1 MRLSIKSL
9 LFVFV
14 LGFLG
19 NIHPSFAQEQHEQ
32 LVERKSSSEET
43 SLLEEGE
50 ETGKGKKKKN
60 KGDKD
65 KKDEEIT
72 IDIHFATHLLINLLT
87 ALVIIVFIYNRNYHK
102 TELLFTFFAFN
113 LVIFLLTYVMNHVK
127 LSLGAA
133 FGLFAVFSMLRY
145 RTEGISPK
153 DMTYLFIVIATGLI
167 CAIKLDEYS
176 LIAVCLLLCLF
187 TWILDG
193 NVIFK
198 KQFSK
203 EIVYDNI
210 ELIKPEKN
218 LELIQDLKNRTGLNV
233 YKISVTRL
241 NFLRDEA
248 TLEVFYHD

>member
-1 MRLSIKSL
+1 MPRSFYFFLVFIGLIGAFPSLAQEEKLVEKRSSTEESL
-9 LFVFV
+9 L
-14 LGFLG
+14 
-19 NIHPSFAQEQHEQ
+19 
-32 LVERKSSSEET
+32 T
-43 SLLEEGE
+43 SDEDELE
-50 ETGKGKKKKN
+50 GKGKKKK
-60 KGDKD
+60 KDKDGKD
-65 KKDEEIT
+65 KKEEVIT
-72 IDIHFATHLLINLLT
+72 IDAHFATHLLINLLT
-87 ALVIIVFIYNRNYHK
+87 ALLIIVFIYNRNYHK

-167 CAIKLDEYS
+167 CAIRLDELS
-176 LIAVCLLLCLF
+176 LIAVCLLMAIF

-203 EIVYDNI
+203 EILYDNI
-210 ELIKPEKN
+210 ELIKPDKN
-218 LELIQDLKNRTGLNV
+218 PELIQDLRERTGLNI
-233 YKISVTRL
+233 YKISVNRI

>member
-14 LGFLG
+14 LPLFGSFQ
-19 NIHPSFAQEQHEQ
+19 PSFAQEQQEQ
-32 LVERKSSSEET
+32 LVERKPSSEET
-43 SLLEEGE
+43 TLADEGE
-50 ETGKGKKKKN
+50 ETSKGKKKK

-72 IDIHFATHLLINLLT
+72 IDIHFGTHLLINLLT

-167 CAIKLDEYS
+167 CAIKLDELS

-233 YKISVTRL
+233 YKISVTRI

>member
-1 MRLSIKSL
+1 MQLSIKCL
-9 LFVFV
+9 LLIFAFG
-14 LGFLG
+14 LFGSTT
-19 NIHPSFAQEQHEQ
+19 PSFAQEQQER

-43 SLLEEGE
+43 YSLEEEG
-50 ETGKGKKKKN
+50 TGKEKKKKN

-167 CAIKLDEYS
+167 CAIKLDEIS
-176 LIAVCLLLCLF
+176 LLAVCLLLCLF
-187 TWILDG
+187 TWVLDG

-210 ELIKPEKN
+210 QLIKPERN

-233 YKISVTRL
+233 YKISVARI

>member
-1 MRLSIKSL
+1 MLASFKWYL
-9 LFVFV
+9 
-14 LGFLG
+14 FLG
-19 NIHPSFAQEQHEQ
+19 TFCLIGFSQPCFSQEK
-32 LVERKSSSEET
+32 LVERAPTEESSLTDDDDDAKE
-43 SLLEEGE
+43 
-50 ETGKGKKKKN
+50 KKKKN
-60 KGDKD
+60 KGGKD
-65 KKDEEIT
+65 KKDDEIT
-72 IDIHFATHLLINLLT
+72 IDIHFATHLLINLFT
-87 ALVIIVFIYNRNYHK
+87 ALIIIVFIYNRNYHK

-167 CAIKLDEYS
+167 CAIRLDEIS
-176 LIAVCLLLCLF
+176 LIAVCLLLGIF

-203 EIVYDNI
+203 EIIYDNI
-210 ELIKPEKN
+210 DLIKPEKN

-233 YKISVTRL
+233 YKISVNRI

>member
-1 MRLSIKSL
+1 MHLSLRLLLLPFFL
-9 LFVFV
+9 LFLSPF
-14 LGFLG
+14 
-19 NIHPSFAQEQHEQ
+19 SFAQDS

-43 SLLEEGE
+43 SQLLEDE
-50 ETGKGKKKKN
+50 EEPSKEKKKKG
-60 KGDKD
+60 KSA
-65 KKDEEIT
+65 KKEDTIT
-72 IDIHFATHLLINLLT
+72 LETLFATHLLLNLCT
-87 ALVIIVFIYNRNYHK
+87 AFVIIVFIYNRNYHK

-167 CAIKLDEYS
+167 CAIKLDIPS
-176 LIAVCLLLCLF
+176 LLVICTLLALF
-187 TWILDG
+187 TWLLDG

-203 EIVYDNI
+203 EILYDKI
-210 ELIKPEKN
+210 ELINHSRQE
-218 LELIQDLKNRTGLNV
+218 ELLADLKARTGLNI
-233 YKISVTRL
+233 YKVSIQRI
-241 NFLRDEA
+241 NFLRDED
-248 TLEVFYHD
+248 TMEVFYYE